1 MKTTLKSLFLI
12 LFLLN
17 TPYLFAQNQAEGK
30 TDKAKVQSEFS
41 KMMDNISFSKLELDE
56 SEKAVFKSGTGEFVE
71 FYPATFTNLKTG
83 QVTQALKIVT
93 LYDLQNDAAS
103 QLGGI
108 SMGLLG
114 GKSPRI
120 LESAFMDASEIEQ
133 LVEFFE
139 KFVNPNLDTE
149 LGKKNQVI
157 YGFKSKELEIR
168 LLISRDGG
176 KTKELLEVAMTN
188 RPYYDKYFWTKSQVS
203 KTAEVVKT
211 LKYILEKAKSK

>member
-1 MKTTLKSLFLI
+1 MKNLI
-12 LFLLN
+12 GSFLLAFVFSFGH
-17 TPYLFAQNQAEGK
+17 LFAQSQAEGK
-30 TDKAKVQSEFS
+30 TDKAKAQSEFS
-41 KMMDNISFSKLELDE
+41 KMIGDISFSKLELDE

-93 LYDLQNDAAS
+93 LYDLMNDPAS
-103 QLGGI
+103 ALGGI

-114 GKSPRI
+114 NKSPRV

-168 LLISRDGG
+168 LLIGRDGG
-176 KTKELLEVAMTN
+176 KTKELLEIAMVN

-211 LKYILEKAKSK
+211 LKYIVEKAKSK

>member
-1 MKTTLKSLFLI
+1 MKNLI
-12 LFLLN
+12 GTFLLFFVLGVS
-17 TPYLFAQNQAEGK
+17 YVFAQSQAEGK
-30 TDKAKVQSEFS
+30 TEKPKIQSEFS
-41 KMMDNISFSKLELDE
+41 KMMGDISFSKLELDE

-93 LYDLQNDAAS
+93 LYDLMNDPAS
-103 QLGGI
+103 ALGGI

-114 GKSPRI
+114 NKSPRI
-120 LESAFMDASEIEQ
+120 LESAFMDVSEIEQ

-168 LLISRDGG
+168 LAIARDGG
-176 KTKELLEVAMTN
+176 KTKELLEIAMVN
-188 RPYYDKYFWTKSQVS
+188 RPYYDKYFWTKSQIS